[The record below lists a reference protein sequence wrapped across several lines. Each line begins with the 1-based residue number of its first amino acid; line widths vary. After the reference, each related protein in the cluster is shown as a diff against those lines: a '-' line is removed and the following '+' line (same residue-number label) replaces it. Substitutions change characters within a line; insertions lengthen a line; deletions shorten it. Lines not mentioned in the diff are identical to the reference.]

1 MSTPERQRKVEKI
14 IEKLMEKLSNEPEF
28 FDERFTGSLTIHF
41 NLSQGAVAGSI
52 ESTRKGHIA
61 TA

>member
-14 IEKLMEKLSNEPEF
+14 IEALMEQLNSEPMI
-28 FDERFTGSLTIHF
+28 FDERFTGRLSITF
-41 NLSQGAVAGSI
+41 NVQSGGISADVECL
-52 ESTRKGHIA
+52 RKGKLI

>member
-28 FDERFTGSLTIHF
+28 FDERFTGSLTIRL
-41 NLSQGAVAGSI
+41 NLSQGAVAGDI